1 MTDDKQQ
8 TNDRQDEPIAWR
20 AIIYDTPV
28 YATGGGSA
36 GGEGTGGEGTGGER
50 IGLVREVLGS
60 DAEDVFHGV
69 RVELDQDGRHVMVL
83 ADDVSLI
90 TRSRLETRLSPEAVA
105 ALPEYRETDTYHLA
119 SVGWLRKHLG
129 WRRDSTGDEEPG

>member
-28 YATGGGSA
+28 HAAGGGRV
-36 GGEGTGGEGTGGER
+36 GV
-50 IGLVREVLGS
+50 IREVLGS
-60 DAEDVFHGV
+60 DAEDVCHGV

-90 TRSRLETRLSPEAVA
+90 TRSRLETSLSPEAVA